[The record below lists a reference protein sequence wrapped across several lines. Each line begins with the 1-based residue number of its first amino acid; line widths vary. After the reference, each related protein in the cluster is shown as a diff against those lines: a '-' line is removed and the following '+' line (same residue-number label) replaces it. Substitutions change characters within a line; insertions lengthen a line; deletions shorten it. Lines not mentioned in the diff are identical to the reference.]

1 MESLCEE
8 LQLEESVDDL
18 MSQLGADA
26 KGQISYAQFL
36 LCHKNLQLTSNL
48 YQDPQDAM
56 ASTPES
62 FRRRD
67 PKNASGRMRNAR
79 HWDWLGQALE
89 MGFMKNSTEISKEQ
103 LLKERRQKMLQERL
117 EPEPQVCKQLEFFL
131 VGKFAL
137 ASPKANN
144 GMKGR

>member
-1 MESLCEE
+1 MESLCYE

-26 KGQISYAQFL
+26 KGQISYSQFL
-36 LCHKNLQLTSNL
+36 LSHKNLQLTPSTQTQNL

-89 MGFMKNSTEISKEQ
+89 VGFLKNSSEISKEQ
-103 LLKERRQKMLQERL
+103 LLKERRQKMFQERL
-117 EPEPQVCKQLEFFL
+117 EPEPQVCKQLWIFL
-131 VGKFAL
+131 VRKFAL
-137 ASPKANN
+137 ALLLS
-144 GMKGR
+144 

>member
-1 MESLCEE
+1 MESLCYE

-18 MSQLGADA
+18 MTQLGADA

-36 LCHKNLQLTSNL
+36 LSHKNLQLTPSSGL

-89 MGFMKNSTEISKEQ
+89 VGFLKNSTEISKEQ

-117 EPEPQVCKQLEFFL
+117 ESEAPQVCKQLWIFL
-131 VGKFAL
+131 VKKICTKLTMG
-137 ASPKANN
+137 
-144 GMKGR
+144 

>member
-1 MESLCEE
+1 
-8 LQLEESVDDL
+8 
-18 MSQLGADA
+18 
-26 KGQISYAQFL
+26 
-36 LCHKNLQLTSNL
+36 
-48 YQDPQDAM
+48 M

-89 MGFMKNSTEISKEQ
+89 VGFLKNSTEISKEQ

-117 EPEPQVCKQLEFFL
+117 EPEPPQVCKQLWIFWSR
-131 VGKFAL
+131 KFAP
-137 ASPKANN
+137 S
-144 GMKGR
+144 